1 MEMKNTKTKR
11 VLLIGLILVISI
23 LPLTLTLSSC
33 KPLEA
38 SWVVNNLF
46 PNLWV
51 FLTHIIAAVI
61 LVVLMTWLVWKPT
74 KNSIKKR
81 HDYIAKEIADA
92 QNAKETATMELNE
105 ANQLKVTALSQAMT
119 ITTQAKAEAYGI
131 IEKAKLEAKQ
141 TANKIVNDAKDDV
154 EKEKRMAREN
164 EQDNIINI
172 AFNVAESVLNK
183 EVDKQDKDKYIDDLL
198 ESIEQD
204 IKKTK

>member
-1 MEMKNTKTKR
+1 MEIKKQTKR
-11 VLLIGLILVISI
+11 VLLVVLICVISV
-23 LPLTLTLSSC
+23 LPLFLTMSSC
-33 KPLEA
+33 KPLDS

-51 FLTHIIAAVI
+51 FITHLIAAVV

-74 KNSIKKR
+74 KNSIQKR
-81 HDYIAKEIADA
+81 HDYIAREIADA
-92 QNAKETATMELNE
+92 QKAKEAANMELNE

-119 ITTQAKAEAYGI
+119 ITAQAKSEAYDI
-131 IEKAKLEAKQ
+131 VEKAKVEAKQ
-141 TANKIVNDAKDDV
+141 TASKIVNDAKKDIER
-154 EKEKRMAREN
+154 EKNDARAN

-198 ESIEQD
+198 KTIEKD
-204 IKKTK
+204 INKTK